1 MKKSI
6 VHPLLFSALLTLL
19 AGLPVQAAEPEVIE
33 TTTISL
39 RGQPHYPPEFTHFAY
54 ANPAAPQA
62 GTLVDWVQGT
72 FDNFN
77 PYATRGDASQGSRL
91 LYDDLMAS
99 SSDDLNAYYPL
110 IAKKISYSSDYA
122 WIMFYLDERATFQDG
137 KPIRPEDVKFTFNKL
152 IEEGLPGLKSYYGF
166 VDSIDI
172 LDDNRIRFNLAEG
185 MRDKAR
191 MMDLCGLTGVSGALL
206 EGSPPG

>member
-110 IAKKISYSSDYA
+110 IAKRSAIPA
-122 WIMFYLDERATFQDG
+122 IMPGSCFIWMNA
-137 KPIRPEDVKFTFNKL
+137 
-152 IEEGLPGLKSYYGF
+152 LPFRMASRF
-166 VDSIDI
+166 V
-172 LDDNRIRFNLAEG
+172 RK
-185 MRDKAR
+185 M
-191 MMDLCGLTGVSGALL
+191 
-206 EGSPPG
+206 